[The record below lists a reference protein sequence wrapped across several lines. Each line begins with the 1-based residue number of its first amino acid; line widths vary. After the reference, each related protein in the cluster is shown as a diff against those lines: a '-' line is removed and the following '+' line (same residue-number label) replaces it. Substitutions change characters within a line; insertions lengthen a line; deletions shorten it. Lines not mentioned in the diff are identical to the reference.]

1 MALRAGF
8 IDGVRLRR
16 AALFVLTVLSVT
28 AAAPEAPGQAP
39 AGDIGIDEHLGSFLP
54 KDLVFLDE
62 AGKPVR
68 LGDLIRKPTLLA
80 FVYFRCP
87 GICTPLL
94 EGLAD
99 VLNQLRSEPGKD
111 FQVVTISFHAGDTPE
126 LARQKKANFLK
137 ILTRPFPPESWR
149 WLTGDQ
155 ASIDAATAAVGFRY
169 VRQGRDYAHPG
180 AIYFISD
187 QGKICRY
194 LYGVRFLPNDVELAL
209 MEASE
214 GKTSASINRV
224 LNFCYS
230 YDPVSKTYVFNF
242 LKVAG
247 VVTLVILAL
256 FVIGLVVISRKRRTR
271 STDA

>member
-1 MALRAGF
+1 MALWAGLA
-8 IDGVRLRR
+8 GGGRLRSTILIFL
-16 AALFVLTVLSVT
+16 AVLSAI
-28 AAAPEAPGQAP
+28 AAAPGVPGQAP
-39 AGDIGIDEHLGSFLP
+39 AADIGIDEHLGTFLP

-68 LGDLIRKPTLLA
+68 LGELIRKPTLLA
-80 FVYFRCP
+80 LVYFRCP

-137 ILTRPFPPESWR
+137 ILTRPFPPESWH

-155 ASIDAATAAVGFRY
+155 AAIDAVTAAVGFRY
-169 VRQGRDYAHPG
+169 VRQGKDYAHPG

-194 LYGVRFLPNDVELAL
+194 LYGIRFLPNDVELAL

-214 GKTSASINRV
+214 GRTSASINRV

-247 VVTLVILAL
+247 VVTLLVLAL
-256 FVIGLVVISRKRRTR
+256 FVIVLVVISRKRKTR
-271 STDA
+271 RTDA